1 LGWVGATS
9 GMVFVLDTV
18 KHILRYQVTE
28 THLTVAEFDFEAHA
42 KSILWVEDIIQPS
55 PERLGL

>member
-1 LGWVGATS
+1 
-9 GMVFVLDTV
+9 MVFVLDTV